1 MPREQKVAPGKFAF
15 SGHLVA
21 LAGALKRPERSGC
34 RDHYAAPQ
42 LIENAGVLPITAIM
56 ENIGFHN
63 LLIYLIVYL

>member
-1 MPREQKVAPGKFAF
+1 
-15 SGHLVA
+15 VA